1 MIENKT
7 SRFFYGYVVVAAAF
21 LIMVIVFGIFFSFG
35 VFFKPLLDEFGWTRA
50 ITSGVYI
57 LFFVVYGA
65 LTPFAGKLN
74 DRFGSRVVMT
84 VCGVFL
90 GAGYLLMSQV
100 NTVWQLYLFYG
111 VIVGIGLSGSYVPVL
126 STVARWFVKRRG
138 VVTGIVVAGIGVG
151 TMIDPPIAN
160 WLISS
165 YGWRMTYIMIGI
177 LHLVLVILAAQFLRH
192 DPRQMGLSP
201 YGASEARKVDLMP
214 GAGGFSLGEAVNTR
228 QFWLFFT
235 ILFAFGF
242 ITQIVMVHLV
252 IHIIGLGISAVTAA
266 NILAIVGGISIIGR
280 IMMGSV
286 ADRVGNRIALMITY
300 ICMSVALLW
309 VIFAGELW
317 MLYLFA
323 IIFGFGYGGLVTLQ
337 SPVVAW
343 LFGLRSHGVIF
354 GAVIIGYAIGSA
366 FSPVLAGHIFDVV
379 GSYQIAFSL
388 CAALAIVAIVSSWLL
403 RPIVGEE
410 GKKLIYE

>member
-1 MIENKT
+1 
-7 SRFFYGYVVVAAAF
+7 
-21 LIMVIVFGIFFSFG
+21 MVIVFGIFFSFG

-57 LFFVVYGA
+57 LFFVVYGV

-74 DRFGSRVVMT
+74 DRFGSRAVMT
-84 VCGVFL
+84 VCGFFL
-90 GAGYLLMSQV
+90 GFGYLLMSQV
-100 NTVWQLYLFYG
+100 STIWQLYLFYG

-177 LHLVLVILAAQFLRH
+177 VHLVLVILAAQFLRH

-201 YGASEARKVDLMP
+201 YGASEAKQVDFMP
-214 GAGGFSLGEAVNTR
+214 GAGGFSLGEAISTR

-252 IHIIGLGISAVTAA
+252 IHIIGLGITAVTAA
-266 NILAIVGGISIIGR
+266 NVLAIVGGISIIGR
-280 IMMGSV
+280 VMMGSV
-286 ADRVGNRIALMITY
+286 ADRVGNRIALIITY
-300 ICMSVALLW
+300 VFMSAALLW
-309 VIFAGELW
+309 VIVAGELW
-317 MLYLFA
+317 MIYLFA
-323 IIFGFGYGGLVTLQ
+323 VIFGFGYGGLVTLQ

-388 CAALAIVAIVSSWLL
+388 CAALAIIAIISSWLL
-403 RPIVGEE
+403 RPIV
-410 GKKLIYE
+410 KK